1 MNRSKTYSINFKGGI
16 VSPGYLKEILSL
28 AALAHVE
35 HVRFGLRQNMF
46 IEVQG
51 KYIAVFEEACK
62 SNGIEAFEKSIAL
75 PNIVSSYPATHL
87 HAEDS
92 WLREGVYKDIFDLLD
107 YAPRLKINICEQ
119 QQSFVP
125 LYSGHLNWITS
136 ASPHYWHLCIRLPR
150 TGTVIHWPEL
160 IYTNNIASVSK
171 GIEDFILKLYKAGEN
186 ISSLLD
192 TLYDVLKK
200 TNYIGKK
207 MEQSV
212 VPPRFSLPYYEGF
225 NRSGNAYWLGI
236 YRRDELFG
244 VAFLKDIC
252 DVCRDTKIAQLYTT
266 PWKSII
272 VKDIDM
278 DQRRLWDYVLGKYRI
293 NVRHAANELNW
304 QVEDGTEEGLALK
317 RTVIRHFDKED
328 VRTYGLCFAVQTKP
342 YAHLYASVLIKKIAV
357 KNPHRLKSLERFDIL
372 HTKEF
377 NPNADEWIAYRQG
390 VKKEYIGTY
399 LVSLCKLFYSRES
412 EQDLLDQEQE
422 NMIKSTPQAAAE
434 KIYQCP
440 QCFSVY
446 DESIGDEQ
454 AGIVAGTTFKDL
466 PDAYCC
472 PLCETGKVAFTEA
485 AADTLYFS

>member
-16 VSPGYLKEILSL
+16 VSPGYLKEILS
-28 AALAHVE
+28 AAAQARVDQ
-35 HVRFGLRQNMF
+35 VRFGLRQNMF

-51 KYIAVFEEACK
+51 KYIAAFEDACK
-62 SNGIEAFEKSIAL
+62 SNGIEAFEKSAAL
-75 PNIVSSYPATHL
+75 PNIVSAYPATHL
-87 HAEDS
+87 YAGDS

-125 LYSGHLNWITS
+125 LYTGHLNWITS
-136 ASPHYWHLCIRLPR
+136 ASPHYWHLCIRLPK
-150 TGTVIHWPEL
+150 TDTIIHWHEL

-171 GIEDFILKLYKAGEN
+171 TVEDFILKLHKTDEYMQ
-186 ISSLLD
+186 SLQAA
-192 TLYDVLKK
+192 LYDALKK
-200 TNYIGKK
+200 TNYICKI
-207 MEQSV
+207 MEQPV

-236 YRRDELFG
+236 YSRDELFG
-244 VAFLKDIC
+244 IAFLKDIC
-252 DVCRDTKIAQLYTT
+252 DVCRETKIAQLYTT

-278 DQRRLWDYVLGKYRI
+278 EQRRLWDYVLGKYRI

-304 QVEDGTEEGLALK
+304 QVEDGTDEGLALK
-317 RTVIRHFDKED
+317 RTAIRHFDKED

-342 YAHLYASVLIKKIAV
+342 YAHLYASVLIKKKTI

-372 HTKEF
+372 HTKDF
-377 NPNADEWIAYRQG
+377 NPNTDEWITYRED

-412 EQDLLDQEQE
+412 EQDLLSKEQE
-422 NMIKSTPQAAAE
+422 SKIKSAPEAMIK
-434 KIYQCP
+434 KVYQCP

-446 DESIGDEQ
+446 DEAVGDEQ
-454 AGIVAGTTFKDL
+454 AGISAGTAFEEL
-466 PDAYCC
+466 PDTYCC
-472 PLCETGKVAFTEA
+472 PLCETGKAAFTET
-485 AADTLYFS
+485 AADTLYFT